1 MKSVHN
7 SKKKKESGFMDRK
20 KQFLLNMAYYGTIG
34 LILFLSVKYFLPVF
48 LPFAA
53 AAVIACILSRI
64 HQKFFRWVPFSRKHT
79 MLLLVTAGYGLI
91 IGIVILAVKLFL
103 PMAGDFLV
111 KLPEF
116 YQDKM
121 MPAVEAVSDRIEQM
135 AFRKDPAAAAQIG
148 KAVDRM
154 LEKLGQGFT
163 EASAGIMRS
172 LPKYMTRIPGLV
184 IQWVVMIISTYFI
197 AADYDQIIRFL
208 KRNLPKKGWNL
219 CCKVKKYGL
228 HTIAAYLKS
237 YALLML
243 LTLVELWAGL
253 WLLRIPYAGWI
264 SFGIAVFDILPI
276 VGTGGILLP
285 WAAVSGFLGNYSLAA
300 GILTL
305 YLVITVIRNI
315 LEPKIVGKQ
324 IGLPP
329 LAALISMFAGAKLA
343 GVIGL
348 FLFPIALILWMHIRN
363 EKTSRG

>member
-1 MKSVHN
+1 
-7 SKKKKESGFMDRK
+7 MDRK

-103 PMAGDFLV
+103 PMTGDFLV

-121 MPAVEAVSDRIEQM
+121 MPAVEAVSARIEQM

>member
-1 MKSVHN
+1 
-7 SKKKKESGFMDRK
+7 MDRK
-20 KQFLLNMAYYGTIG
+20 RQFLMNMAYYGTIA
-34 LILFLSVKYFLPVF
+34 LILFLTVKYLLPVF

-64 HQKFFRWVPFSRKHT
+64 HQKFFRWVPLSRKYT

-91 IGIVILAVKLFL
+91 IGTVILAVKLFL
-103 PMAGDFLV
+103 PMTGDFLV

-121 MPAVEAVSDRIEQM
+121 APAVEAVSDRIEQM

-148 KAVDRM
+148 EAVDRI

-163 EASAGIMRS
+163 EASSGIMRS
-172 LPKYMTRIPGLV
+172 LSGYMAKIPALV
-184 IQWVVMIISTYFI
+184 IQWVVMIIATYFI

-208 KRNLPKKGWNL
+208 KRNLPEKGWNL

-243 LTLVELWAGL
+243 LTFAQLWAGL

-285 WAAVSGFLGNYSLAA
+285 WRACENCG
-300 GILTL
+300 
-305 YLVITVIRNI
+305 
-315 LEPKIVGKQ
+315 
-324 IGLPP
+324 
-329 LAALISMFAGAKLA
+329 
-343 GVIGL
+343 
-348 FLFPIALILWMHIRN
+348 
-363 EKTSRG
+363 SRGQPPFGGNVLGGAGPAGGI

>member
-121 MPAVEAVSDRIEQM
+121 MPAVEAVSARIERM
-135 AFRKDPAAAAQIG
+135 AFRKDPAAAVQISET
-148 KAVDRM
+148 VDRM

-172 LPKYMTRIPGLV
+172 LPKYMTRIPALL

-329 LAALISMFAGAKLA
+329 LAALISMFAGARLA

>member
-1 MKSVHN
+1 
-7 SKKKKESGFMDRK
+7 MDRK
-20 KQFLLNMAYYGTIG
+20 RQFLMNMAYYGTIA
-34 LILFLSVKYFLPVF
+34 LILFLTVKYLLPVF

-64 HQKFFRWVPFSRKHT
+64 HQKFFRWVPLSRKYT

-91 IGIVILAVKLFL
+91 IGTVILAVKLFL
-103 PMAGDFLV
+103 PMTGDFLV

-121 MPAVEAVSDRIEQM
+121 APAVEAVSDRIEQM
-135 AFRKDPAAAAQIG
+135 AFRKDPAVAAQIG
-148 KAVDRM
+148 EAVDRI

-163 EASAGIMRS
+163 EASSGIMRS
-172 LPKYMTRIPGLV
+172 LPGYMAKIPALV
-184 IQWVVMIISTYFI
+184 IQWVVMIIATYFI

-208 KRNLPKKGWNL
+208 KKNLPEKGWNL

-243 LTLVELWAGL
+243 LTFAQLWAGL

-300 GILTL
+300 GILIL
-305 YLVITVIRNI
+305 YVVITVIRNI

-324 IGLPP
+324 IGLHP
-329 LAALISMFAGAKLA
+329 LAALISMFAGARLA
-343 GVIGL
+343 GVTGL
-348 FLFPIALILWMHIRN
+348 FLFPAALILWMNIRD
-363 EKTSRG
+363 ETASRIKIK

>member
-1 MKSVHN
+1 
-7 SKKKKESGFMDRK
+7 MDRK